1 MSFVV
6 ELEKADEILG
16 DPHALAN
23 IAGGWDGAYDEETG
37 TMKCELNAI
46 IGATSEIG
54 THNATIQLY

>member
-1 MSFVV
+1 MSI

-54 THNATIQLY
+54 THNATVQLY